1 MTIDHIVG
9 YIIGA
14 CSVAFVVLLI
24 PILVGWAVSK
34 ADAVEERRESERGKL

>member
-1 MTIDHIVG
+1 MNIDHIVG

-24 PILVGWAVSK
+24 PLLIGRALSK